1 MNRYFKAL
9 LLSGLVVLLSSRAAT
24 AYYPDRPEVSFDVYV
39 DTSYI
44 PEDVEA
50 VVKPLI
56 KTRWNFNGFIVKS
69 PMYLGYGLAY
79 YNKYL
84 PFIETVK
91 VQLEPKK
98 EISNAR
104 RAAVGCVNLAMGQIM
119 HFHEYPN
126 ADALPGKE
134 MGEGVKEL
142 KVTIDRGGF
151 WPPKESKPLLKGT
164 GRNGF
169 YDWKKM
175 PVFPKIEDFYAYI
188 NEYMDT
194 EGNLRLPDKSGNVS
208 LQKAFDQQDEVARF
222 LSDVGA
228 ATESRYV
235 LRKAA
240 KPEDYQG
247 TYTSSFSRKS
257 ASAFK
262 EVFFYENAEMN
273 AIGFGRF
280 DCGTSLNES
289 DFKKAAIP
297 SLDRGTPVIVD
308 LKVSREWLGGNNVG
322 HVVIVDGYGYDKKD
336 RSRILFHVLM
346 GHSGEDDGWYELFH
360 EKVGTDLFS
369 RVTGIV
375 YNIFPDFKGSLIGG
389 RLFDNGVLISSEDV
403 TVTVAEE
410 GNETNV
416 SVGDHGNF
424 VYLGDIQGNSFS
436 GSATFSFNRPGYR
449 YLAWKLPHYRH
460 ENTWQDVDLS
470 TILVDAVG
478 LDNKGLAAIINPL
491 PGEGSAD
498 EALNQSLRLAIGK
511 NLNATW
517 DGTGT
522 DAFFVDTFPYNTFLS
537 LGAGRFPWISELM
550 TKAEKVAADGGI
562 VFICGESWAFA
573 QRLAAR
579 AGKPLGFYSKGAIRH
594 TSPNAVGVDLKGRL
608 AKETGMGRVA
618 VQFTPDLEAPLMYK
632 SLPDGIRILAM
643 GEVVVLTGGP
653 TSLGAERQFFPMAV
667 EFDLGKGK
675 VIYTSFTA
683 DPNLSAAASPEAKKL
698 MRELVAGPVRY
709 AQERRTTRE
718 AAAELSKAG
727 VSGDAV
733 QRDSLGSMELGRA
746 ASRDFEVECS
756 LSGDVTFVLQ
766 VTDQRLGLDLPPTET
781 LHALDVS
788 LFTPDGELFA
798 RQKLNGTRA
807 SFAVSED
814 VAPEGVDRVGTWR
827 MKLNEAKGFTP
838 RQVVVAFCLEGVHPL
853 DNGDPGYDPNAW
865 QATLNVVS
873 GDDGANVLVG
883 ASNPASMD
891 VFIGGPGDD
900 TYMGGSG
907 ENLYTWE
914 LRGGDDT
921 IVNDSAK
928 STLWIGSGVELSAM
942 GVERVGKDIVITLRD
957 ENKTRLG
964 SVTVRDWYSGAG
976 KKLREIAFADGLS
989 LTAEEVE
996 SWAAGGVTPPA
1007 SGDVPVSSDVPVASI
1022 VLTPSSLTLRP
1033 GETAQLSALV
1043 APPDATDKR
1052 IVWSTSAPAV
1062 ATVSGGSV
1070 QAVGVG
1076 TAQITATSAADA
1088 TVRAVCSVTVR
1099 KQSGG
1104 GGTAEELAH
1113 YREKYPGRNVLIAS
1127 EGDSELLGTDGADVL
1142 VGSAGDNWLEGKE
1155 GDDIYVQTL
1164 GGGHDTISN
1173 RSSGAQDVDELHF
1186 GPGIVPETV
1195 WLRRSGGD
1203 LVFSLPN
1210 ERGAESAS
1218 TTVEDWY
1225 RDARARLD
1233 RVVFVDGTVW
1243 TAEET
1248 ERCVEISFGVQKGGS
1263 GADRM
1268 KTRSHKGEIAVLY
1281 GLEGED
1287 RLKGGRG
1294 DDVFVGGPG
1303 DDFIHTWSL
1312 FGGKS
1317 HKTFIWNRGDGED
1330 TVDFYFFGQKSGQR
1344 RGVLRLGPGIAPKEV
1359 HLERHGGSVKVVLP
1373 GGSVTFKKAGWFTG
1387 FHHPDAIVFADGTTW
1402 QWKDVPQ
1409 R

>member
-1 MNRYFKAL
+1 MRKGYFVFFA
-9 LLSGLVVLLSSRAAT
+9 VLLGLLMPCDEGCAISCAK
-24 AYYPDRPEVSFDVYV
+24 PEEGHIDQ
-39 DTSYI
+39 
-44 PEDVEA
+44 E
-50 VVKPLI
+50 VVPPLLQYQGAPI
-56 KTRWNFNGFIVKS
+56 CWNFVGTVSGEPYFNVSLDKVAKGQE
-69 PMYLGYGLAY
+69 GLQHA
-79 YNKYL
+79 
-84 PFIETVK
+84 
-91 VQLEPKK
+91 Q
-98 EISNAR
+98 A
-104 RAAVGCVNLAMGQIM
+104 GCVNTSMGTIM
-119 HFHEYPN
+119 YANAYPS
-126 ADALPGKE
+126 ASALPGEALDTDTEFTISVGNLLNPFNWKRVKMKGGSDRGNFYKWDLMIPYPVSSDLSPVASADPRRDEMAVFLRDIGAAMRTEYKSSAGNSYFFKAPGILKKYFFYKDARYYGCNQLALFFNLADLTREETEETITPSLE
-134 MGEGVKEL
+134 MG
-142 KVTIDRGGF
+142 
-151 WPPKESKPLLKGT
+151 
-164 GRNGF
+164 
-169 YDWKKM
+169 M
-175 PVFPKIEDFYAYI
+175 PVMIQLAGFED
-188 NEYMDT
+188 DP
-194 EGNLRLPDKSGNVS
+194 R
-208 LQKAFDQQDEVARF
+208 
-222 LSDVGA
+222 
-228 ATESRYV
+228 
-235 LRKAA
+235 
-240 KPEDYQG
+240 
-247 TYTSSFSRKS
+247 
-257 ASAFK
+257 ASH
-262 EVFFYENAEMN
+262 
-273 AIGFGRF
+273 AI
-280 DCGTSLNES
+280 
-289 DFKKAAIP
+289 
-297 SLDRGTPVIVD
+297 V
-308 LKVSREWLGGNNVG
+308 
-322 HVVIVDGYGYDKKD
+322 VDGYAYASDKFVQENYGGKCNDNFKKLLYHLVLNEGD
-336 RSRILFHVLM
+336 RSV
-346 GHSGEDDGWYELFH
+346 DGWYDLEDRT
-360 EKVGTDLFS
+360 EVVSIGRYTKVTA
-369 RVTGIV
+369 IN
-375 YNIFPDFKGSLIGG
+375 YNICSKDEGGVIGG
-389 RLFDNGVLISSEDV
+389 RLFLRKSDGELELLSGDACADYEMQAQLIPFGLDKSGVTQAKANGHYALRYPIEWGRLLNNAAVRLINKADGAVLVASRMLPVGDKDDDSDVGHLGATLPGIFGGTYHLQSRNFWPVDFILDESVVIGTGADTKGLKALIQSSENASDDS
-403 TVTVAEE
+403 
-410 GNETNV
+410 GFNQWCL
-416 SVGDHGNF
+416 SGFGKR
-424 VYLGDIQGNSFS
+424 LNSRW
-436 GSATFSFNRPGYR
+436 T
-449 YLAWKLPHYRH
+449 
-460 ENTWQDVDLS
+460 
-470 TILVDAVG
+470 
-478 LDNKGLAAIINPL
+478 
-491 PGEGSAD
+491 GE
-498 EALNQSLRLAIGK
+498 
-511 NLNATW
+511 
-517 DGTGT
+517 GT

-537 LGAGRFPWISELM
+537 LGAGRFPWIGELM

-562 VFICGESWAFA
+562 VFICGESWPFA

-683 DPNLSAAASPEAKKL
+683 DPNLSVAASPEAKKL

-807 SFAVSED
+807 SFAVSAD

-827 MKLNEAKGFTP
+827 MKLNEAKGFMP

-865 QATLNVVS
+865 QATLNVIS

-883 ASNPASMD
+883 ASNPASVD

-900 TYMGGSG
+900 TYVGGSG

-942 GVERVGKDIVITLRD
+942 GVERVGKDIVITLLD
-957 ENKTRLG
+957 ENKRRLG

-1007 SGDVPVSSDVPVASI
+1007 SGDVPVSSDVPIASI

-1033 GETAQLSALV
+1033 GETAQPSALV

-1104 GGTAEELAH
+1104 GGTVEELAH

-1248 ERCVEISFGVQKGGS
+1248 ERRVEIPFGVQKGGS

-1268 KTRSHKGEIAVLY
+1268 KTRSRKGETAVLY